1 MIWRDES
8 QTSLPVIENYREL
21 LHHIA
26 AQDRFNRYGPFPVR
40 SGHTETRVRR
50 DSRRVYFHFY
60 SAHAKNDWLGLFNL
74 KVATQIF
81 ADRQLWRSQIH
92 ESQRLPLRP
101 IRSHKSELN
110 KDSVIIKN
118 KRCRSG
124 RYRIRLRH
132 THSRPYRRQKK
143 EPNWCPHHPIGLDS
157 HLRVLAIAQHR
168 PQ

>member
-8 QTSLPVIENYREL
+8 QSSLPVIENYREL

-40 SGHTETRVRR
+40 ASHTQARVHS
-50 DSRRVYFHFY
+50 DSRRFYFHFY
-60 SAHAKNDWLGLFNL
+60 AANAKSNWLGLFNL
-74 KVATQIF
+74 KFATQIF
-81 ADRQLWRSQIH
+81 ADYQLWRSQIH

-110 KDSVIIKN
+110 EDSVIIKN
-118 KRCRSG
+118 KRRRSG
-124 RYRIRLRH
+124 RCRIRLRH

-143 EPNWCPHHPIGLDS
+143 EPNWRPHHPIGLDS
-157 HLRVLAIAQHR
+157 HLSTLAIAQH
-168 PQ
+168 